1 MKTNDCSVILTDMSA
16 AFDTVSNEV
25 LLGKLKLYGVSDQAL
40 GRFAAYFSNRAQQ
53 CEIGGARSSIIK
65 ILHGVF
71 KGSILGPLL
80 FICFMNDVVVLGT
93 LIVLFILYADDTT
106 IVVKLTGNLLE
117 DQGLVDQKME
127 EISTYMNANSLAF
140 NFKKTNLINVSVRK
154 REDPG
159 VVLNLNNE
167 VIQPVEAARLLGV
180 QITKDLRTTTS
191 MIWKV
196 KTF

>member
-1 MKTNDCSVILTDMSA
+1 MTSVLQLQDKILKDAADGNDCSVILTDMSA
-16 AFDTVSNEV
+16 AIDAISHEV
-25 LLGKLKLYGVSDQAL
+25 LLGKLKLYGVTEQAL
-40 GRFAAYFSNRAQQ
+40 GWFASYFSNRAQQ
-53 CEIGGARSSIIK
+53 CEIGGARSSIIR

-71 KGSILGPLL
+71 QGSILGPLL

-159 VVLNLNNE
+159 VVLNFSRLSPAAYCCWFQRILE
-167 VIQPVEAARLLGV
+167 V
-180 QITKDLRTTTS
+180 
-191 MIWKV
+191 
-196 KTF
+196 